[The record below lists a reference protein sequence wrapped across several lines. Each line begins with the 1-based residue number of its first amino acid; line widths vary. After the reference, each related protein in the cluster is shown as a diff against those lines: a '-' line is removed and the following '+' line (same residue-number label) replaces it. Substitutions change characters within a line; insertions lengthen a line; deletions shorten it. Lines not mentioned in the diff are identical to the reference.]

1 MKILPILNMLI
12 ANIMNKILTNDINE
26 LQLESP
32 ILKLEKSII
41 KNNI

>member
-1 MKILPILNMLI
+1 MKKEADAVAP
-12 ANIMNKILTNDINE
+12 TEYINE